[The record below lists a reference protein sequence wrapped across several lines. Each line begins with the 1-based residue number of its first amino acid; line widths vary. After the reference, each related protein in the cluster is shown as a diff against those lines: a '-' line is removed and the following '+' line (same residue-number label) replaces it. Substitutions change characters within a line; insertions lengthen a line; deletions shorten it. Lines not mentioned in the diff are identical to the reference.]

1 MVCGLNLDRLQGSIP
16 CRVTKQEKEKNMRL
30 TEIDVPEGCKK
41 IYVDIEDGN
50 VSVYFASKNEGNE
63 FFCRETGQMEERPSV
78 GDFAV
83 FWNKEFNPL
92 AVVANLNT
100 PTGNGWMGS
109 DGVLYDEAVKFRD
122 YKQYLAIKG
131 VYGE

>member
-1 MVCGLNLDRLQGSIP
+1 MVQ
-16 CRVTKQEKEKNMRL
+16 TKKRKNMRL

-50 VSVYFASKNEGNE
+50 VTVYFASKNDGKE
-63 FFCRETGQMEERPSV
+63 FFCKETGKMEERPSE

-122 YKQYLAIKG
+122 YQQYLMIKG
-131 VYGE
+131 IVYGED

>member
-1 MVCGLNLDRLQGSIP
+1 MVCGLNLGRLQGSIP
-16 CRVTKQEKEKNMRL
+16 CRVTNKKKKKNMRL

-41 IYVDIEDGN
+41 IYVDIEDGQ